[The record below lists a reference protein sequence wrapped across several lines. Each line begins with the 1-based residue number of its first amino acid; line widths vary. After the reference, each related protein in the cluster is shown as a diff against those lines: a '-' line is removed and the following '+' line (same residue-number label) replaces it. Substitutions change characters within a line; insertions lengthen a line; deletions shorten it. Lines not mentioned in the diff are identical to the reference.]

1 MFMFDYLSQPGR
13 LARPFYFLQQLF
25 VCYLCRKVCSA
36 EERDVIL
43 QCSSSRGAGKFVR
56 SQSDSSQQ
64 RSSSRSAGSCL
75 RLLLRFN
82 AFIVLLAKHFEL
94 SFIFE
99 KVYFAKPLLD
109 ERVLAQDVD
118 CSLAAVVLRQREWK
132 RAGTSTSAIE
142 YPHQQ

>member
-1 MFMFDYLSQPGR
+1 M
-13 LARPFYFLQQLF
+13 
-25 VCYLCRKVCSA
+25 
-36 EERDVIL
+36 
-43 QCSSSRGAGKFVR
+43 
-56 SQSDSSQQ
+56 
-64 RSSSRSAGSCL
+64 
-75 RLLLRFN
+75 
-82 AFIVLLAKHFEL
+82 LAKRFES

-99 KVYFAKPLLD
+99 NVYFAKPLLD